1 MKNQTRHLFCLA
13 AVAALAGFFTNDLAA
28 QGRGNFDPAQFRQRQ
43 MENFRDR
50 LEVKSDESWNKIEPL
65 IGKVMDAQRD
75 ARMGMGFGFGGQRGG
90 RGGRG
95 GADGG
100 ANGDQAN
107 NNPNRN
113 RFGGPPSPETEAL
126 QKAMDDKAPADE
138 IKSKL
143 AKVRETRKAKEAA
156 LDKAQ
161 DELRKALSPRQE
173 AGAVLAGL
181 LK

>member
-1 MKNQTRHLFCLA
+1 MC
-13 AVAALAGFFTNDLAA
+13 
-28 QGRGNFDPAQFRQRQ
+28 
-43 MENFRDR
+43 
-50 LEVKSDESWNKIEPL
+50 NKIEPL

-75 ARMGMGFGFGGQRGG
+75 ARMGMGMGFGFGGQRGG

-138 IKSKL
+138 IKTKL

-161 DELRKALSPRQE
+161 DELRKALSP
-173 AGAVLAGL
+173 
-181 LK
+181 